1 MKKRVLEIG
10 LNRAKLISVKN
21 GASVSKKS
29 KAIFLS
35 ELASLGYKVDNP
47 EMYNDSVLE
56 NFDEII
62 DTLREMKGGN
72 VVYVPLFSG
81 FPENVP
87 DKEEFLRDRFVGFFG
102 NILGCFDENDAD
114 VKVLENGIAIP
125 NWLFDLTEFGA
136 DPIFGRQTSELLE
149 QGKINQSSRKSDS
162 HTEFTHLRF
171 SEDIEG
177 DVKTWLFNNMYAKSS
192 IKEALK
198 DDIQEMINHF
208 SLIGLDPDKVVFK
221 EIKAYVMNALWMRED
236 YETLSKF
243 ISTPTDILRMFA
255 SLTDSDI
262 SLAEVIRFPKI
273 RRKDRKFILSQ
284 LEKSSNLL
292 ENLNAYKGLWLN
304 LGRYIHPGEYK
315 SQYPKT
321 FEAFDKLRNS
331 KVETFNGSI
340 EKFIEKRDI
349 NSVLKMIK
357 QRPGIFG
364 RKLHELIAISGGS
377 ENVISSFSEVA
388 PQLELKN
395 LLVLEKYFETIN
407 DSEYRAVI
415 NKKGKVIVLPN
426 TRKGAL
432 SKETEETLLNVV
444 RLAIKA
450 KIKENPISFEEGTK
464 IWIDPALKTYMVP
477 LSLRKQSDGLMNI
490 SRGTRMKFDNTKIL
504 RLFSYWKESSYRT
517 DFDTSLIEFDANMEY
532 KGHVSYT
539 NLSSSGIVHSGDI
552 TSAPHGAAEFIDIDM
567 SKLKKDIKYLAI
579 QVYKFA
585 GESFSEVEASYT
597 GWMIR
602 DKASSDRKSFDI
614 KTVANKFNM
623 TGKGSY
629 AIPMIVDV
637 EAGEIVY
644 VDLYMNGPNNL
655 NRVEGAVNNV
665 SAVAKEIV
673 RMVDTKPNMHDLIS
687 YHVEFSNAELVE
699 NKEDATVTYGI
710 TDCTHSVDRV
720 DEILSE
726 LL

>member
-1 MKKRVLEIG
+1 MKKRVLQIG
-10 LNRAKLISVKN
+10 LNRVKLISVEK

-47 EMYNDSVLE
+47 ELYNDSVLE
-56 NFDEII
+56 NFDSII
-62 DTLREMKGGN
+62 KTLKEMKGGD
-72 VVYVPLFSG
+72 VTYVPLFTG
-81 FPENVP
+81 FPNNVP
-87 DKEEFLRDRFVGFFG
+87 DKEDFLRDRIVGFFG
-102 NILGCFDENDAD
+102 NILGFFNEEDSD
-114 VKVLENGIAIP
+114 VTVLENGLVIP

-136 DPIFGRQTSELLE
+136 DPILGRQTAELFE
-149 QGKINQSSRKSDS
+149 QGKINQDSRKDDS
-162 HTEFTHLRF
+162 HTEFIHLKF
-171 SEDIEG
+171 SENIED
-177 DVKTWLFNNMYAKSS
+177 DVLTWLSNNLYAKSS
-192 IKEALK
+192 IKESLK

-208 SLIGLDPDKVVFK
+208 GLSHLDPEKVVFK
-221 EIKAYVMNALWMRED
+221 EIKAYIMNHLWMNED
-236 YETLSKF
+236 YETLSKY

-262 SLAEVIRFPKI
+262 SLAEIIRFPKI
-273 RRKDRKFILSQ
+273 RRKDRKFILSE
-284 LEKSSNLL
+284 LEKTSNLL

-315 SQYPKT
+315 SQYPKA
-321 FEAFDKLRNS
+321 FDAFDKLRNS
-331 KVETFNGSI
+331 KVLTFNGKI
-340 EKFIEKRDI
+340 EKFIENNDI
-349 NSVLKMIK
+349 KSVLSTIK

-364 RKLHELIAISGGS
+364 RKLHELLDISNGS
-377 ENVISSFSEVA
+377 VDVITSFKEVA

-407 DSEYRAVI
+407 DSEFRAVI

-426 TRKGAL
+426 NRKGAL
-432 SKETEETLLNVV
+432 TKETLDNLLDVV
-444 RLAIKA
+444 KHAIKA
-450 KIKENPISFEEGTK
+450 KIKENPLSFEEGTK

-490 SRGTRMKFDNTKIL
+490 SRGTRIKFDNTKVL
-504 RLFSYWKESSYRT
+504 RLFTYWKESMRRT
-517 DFDTSLIEFDANMEY
+517 DFDASLIEFDSNMEY

-539 NLSSSGIVHSGDI
+539 NLSSNGIVHSGDI
-552 TSAPHGAAEFIDIDM
+552 TSAPYGASEFIDIDM
-567 SKLKKDIKYLAI
+567 SKLKKDVKYLAI

-585 GESFSEVEASYT
+585 GESFGEVEASYA

-665 SAVAKEIV
+665 STVAKEIV

-699 NKEDATVTYGI
+699 NKEDATITYGI
-710 TDCTHSVDRV
+710 TECTHSVDRV